1 MAYCQSLVKLK
12 KDSHWV
18 SASQRIPPLCLFF
31 SCFKSCSI
39 YPHLL
44 HVIVL
49 SDTVCWPGCVSK
61 CDNASQHGF
70 ADESQKVF
78 PGKICEPAEARAL
91 RRQGGCFLHCGEWAY
106 LSCYFPTL
114 GGWMLLP
121 VPDSASSRM
130 DVNSD
135 SRRFLLLRCE
145 CICYQALSVVVSSK
159 SSSKCLCAI
168 KL

>member
-1 MAYCQSLVKLK
+1 MS
-12 KDSHWV
+12 V
-18 SASQRIPPLCLFF
+18 SWRIPPSCLFF

-44 HVIVL
+44 HVIAL
-49 SDTVCWPGCVSK
+49 SDMVCWPGCISK
-61 CDNASQHGF
+61 HDKASQQGF

-78 PGKICEPAEARAL
+78 AGKVCEPAEAWVL
-91 RRQGGCFLHCGEWAY
+91 RRQGSCFLYFGEWAY
-106 LSCYFPTL
+106 LSCNFPTL
-114 GGWMLLP
+114 RGWMLLP
-121 VPDSASSRM
+121 APDPASSRM

-145 CICYQALSVVVSSK
+145 CIHYKTLSVVVSSR

-168 KL
+168 KLQG